1 MSRPKLMQISIK
13 TPTPRFRFY
22 NGYGHT
28 ISHLSSR
35 SHTPQTL
42 TTLESRGHSVADIR
56 NTAIEEVRVIGESM
70 VLKGRRVPDQ
80 LLFIGSS
87 WRSLSTGM
95 IFLFAHAADRR
106 LDKEERRQF
115 SQCCVDE
122 GKGLFYNAAYLPGQQ
137 IPDIEGLIGYLI

>member
-42 TTLESRGHSVADIR
+42 TALESRGHSVADIR

-70 VLKGRRVPDQ
+70 VLKGGPVQ
-80 LLFIGSS
+80 LLFIRSS
-87 WRSLSTGM
+87 WCWLSTGM
-95 IFLFAHAADRR
+95 IFFFAHEADRR

-115 SQCCVDE
+115 SQWCVDE

-137 IPDIEGLIGYLI
+137 IPDIEGLIGYFI